1 MNNNSAIRQHSFKY
15 NFTVASKSILRT
27 LVLLGICFIMI
38 YPVLYMIAN
47 SFMSVSDNYNP
58 SVVWLPEKID
68 FQSYKLVMGYLDY
81 FPALFRSFLI
91 TVPCVLIQFIP
102 LLMAGY
108 GFARFNFKFKK
119 FLFGL
124 LVFTIIVPAQT
135 YIIPSYVNMSSFN
148 FFGIGKLIGLFTGTD
163 LTINLINTNYTFYL
177 PALFG
182 AGIRSGLNI
191 YIICQFFKGLPKE
204 LEEAATIDGC
214 NSSQVFFKIMIPN
227 IIPAITTVSVFSIVW
242 YFNDYLLSG
251 FYLNENMPV
260 VASFTMVKSIV
271 DMASQSSGLV
281 GITATDLKL
290 LLNSIMCAGGLLV
303 SIPLI
308 LMYLPAQRFFTE
320 NIGKSGIVG

>member
-1 MNNNSAIRQHSFKY
+1 MNNSVCKKRYSAKY
-15 NFTVASKSILRT
+15 KSVATLKSTVRT
-27 LVLLGICFIMI
+27 LVLLGICFIML
-38 YPVLYMIAN
+38 YPVIYMFAN
-47 SFMSVSDNYNP
+47 SFMGVADSYNP
-58 SVVWLPEKID
+58 SVVWIPDKLDFRSYSLVID
-68 FQSYKLVMGYLDY
+68 YLDY
-81 FPALFRSFLI
+81 FPALLRSFII

-119 FLFGL
+119 LLFGL
-124 LVFTIIVPAQT
+124 LIFTIIVPAQT
-135 YIIPSYVNMSSFN
+135 YIIPSYVNMSAFD
-148 FFGIGKLIGLFTGTD
+148 FFGIGRLIGVFTGTD
-163 LTINLINTNYTFYL
+163 IKVNLINTNFTFYL

-214 NSSQVFFKIMIPN
+214 ASPQIFLRIMIPN
-227 IIPAITTVSVFSIVW
+227 IIPAITTVAVFSVVW

-260 VASFTMVKSIV
+260 VASFTMIKSMV
-271 DMASQSSGLV
+271 DMASQSNGLV

-303 SIPLI
+303 SVPLI
-308 LMYLPAQRFFTE
+308 IMYLPLQKYFTE